1 MRALLGTVL
10 FTLLVPGS
18 VAFWIPSWLLGH
30 WPLGGWDV
38 SSIPALCLIAAG
50 IAVYLWCAV
59 DFVRRGHGTP
69 APIVAPRSLVVTG
82 PYLWVRNP
90 MYVAVLA
97 ILLGEALWTR
107 SLKLTGYGV
116 IVGLL
121 FQAFVVLHE
130 ERALLSRFG
139 EQYED
144 YRRAVP
150 RWLP

>member
-1 MRALLGTVL
+1 MRALIGTVL

-18 VAFWIPSWLLGH
+18 VAFWIPSWLLGR

-38 SSIPALCLIAAG
+38 FSIPGLGLLAAG
-50 IAVYLWCAV
+50 TAVYLWCAV

-69 APIVAPRSLVVTG
+69 APIDAPRSLVVTG

-90 MYVAVLA
+90 MYVAVFA
-97 ILLGEALWTR
+97 ILMGEALWTR
-107 SLKLTGYGV
+107 SLMLAGYGA

-130 ERALLSRFG
+130 ERALLARFG
-139 EQYED
+139 EQYQE